1 MTDDELVHRLLA
13 GDSRAFR
20 HFMDQHSHR
29 LAAFIARRC
38 ADRNQVEDLTQA
50 TLLRAIRAMAQF
62 RAEASLHTWLCQIAS
77 SEMIDQGRRGQRRL
91 ATVSLN
97 QERVGEVV
105 ANMPDPQGS
114 PGGLPEA
121 MLDEPVLDTLRR
133 LPPNY
138 ARALEW
144 KYGDDASVAEI
155 GRMLG
160 VSDDAA
166 QSLLARARRAFR
178 EHWQQLGHWS
188 AGGGDR
194 HDVPGSRR

>member
-1 MTDDELVHRLLA
+1 
-13 GDSRAFR
+13 
-20 HFMDQHSHR
+20 
-29 LAAFIARRC
+29 
-38 ADRNQVEDLTQA
+38 
-50 TLLRAIRAMAQF
+50 
-62 RAEASLHTWLCQIAS
+62 
-77 SEMIDQGRRGQRRL
+77 MIDQVRRGQRRL

-97 QERVGEVV
+97 QERVGVAV

-121 MLDEPVLDTLRR
+121 MADEPVLDTLRR

-166 QSLLARARRAFR
+166 QSLLARARRSFR
-178 EHWQQLGHWS
+178 EHWKQLGHWS
-188 AGGGDR
+188 YGGGR
-194 HDVPGSRR
+194 PHNAPGSRR